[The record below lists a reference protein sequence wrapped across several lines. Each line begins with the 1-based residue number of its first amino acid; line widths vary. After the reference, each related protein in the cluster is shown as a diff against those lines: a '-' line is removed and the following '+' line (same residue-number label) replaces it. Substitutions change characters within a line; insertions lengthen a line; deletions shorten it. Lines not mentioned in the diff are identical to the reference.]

1 MKITGIIAEYNP
13 FHNGHAYQI
22 QRAKELSG
30 ADGII
35 VVMSGNYVQRG
46 APAAFDK
53 FSRASMALSNGAD
66 FVFEL
71 PVLWSTAS
79 AEYFASAGI
88 ALLDALGCVDYISFG
103 CETPDIS
110 LMTRAA
116 EVLSCEPKAYSD
128 QLAFYLKQGIVF
140 PRAREKAMMS
150 YLSRQDDFSAEPEL
164 SFLLQSPNN
173 ILAIEYIKAII
184 RQKSRL
190 IPLPVLR
197 RGSGY
202 HTTQITE
209 NFCSATA
216 IRQLLLDTANTPLS
230 TNSLVQKIAPYVPQ
244 DVADHLAAS
253 GRFCLTE
260 QDFSQS
266 LFYRLLSER
275 ETGFSDYADGSVE
288 LSNRILHAL
297 SDFTDYKTFCES
309 LKRKDVT
316 YARISRL
323 LLHILLNIRQ
333 NDYENGKNLGYI
345 PYLRLLGFRREAARF
360 FPALKKCASLPLITK
375 PSKSAAV
382 LDGGALSMFR
392 QDVFASDLYYGVQ
405 AQKCGFPPPNE
416 CRRQIVIV

>member
-88 ALLDALGCVDYISFG
+88 ALLDALGCVDYVSFG
-103 CETPDIS
+103 CETPDLS

-116 EVLSCEPKAYSD
+116 EVLSREPKAYSD
-128 QLAFYLKQGIVF
+128 QLAFYLKQGIGF
-140 PRAREKAMMS
+140 PRAREIAMAS
-150 YLSRQDDFSAEPEL
+150 YLSRQNDCSPEL

-197 RGSGY
+197 QGSGY
-202 HTTQITE
+202 HTTQLTE

-216 IRQLLLDTANTPLS
+216 IRRLLLDTANAPLS

-297 SDFTDYKTFCES
+297 SDFTDYRTFCES
-309 LKRKDVT
+309 LKRKEVT
-316 YARISRL
+316 YTRISRM

-333 NDYENGKNLGYI
+333 SDYENGKNLGYI
-345 PYLRLLGFRREAARF
+345 PYLRLLGFRREAARV
-360 FPALKKCASLPLITK
+360 FPALKKRASFPLITK
-375 PSKSAAV
+375 PSKSASV
-382 LDGGALSMFR
+382 LEGSALSMFR

-405 AQKCGFPPPNE
+405 AQKCGSPSPNE
-416 CRRQIVIV
+416 CRRPIVIV

>member
-88 ALLDALGCVDYISFG
+88 ALLDALGCVDYVSFG
-103 CETPDIS
+103 CETPDLS

-116 EVLSCEPKAYSD
+116 EVLSREPKAYSD
-128 QLAFYLKQGIVF
+128 QLAFYLKQGIGF
-140 PRAREKAMMS
+140 PRAREIAMAS
-150 YLSRQDDFSAEPEL
+150 YLSRQNDCSPEL

-197 RGSGY
+197 QGSGY
-202 HTTQITE
+202 HTTQLTE

-216 IRQLLLDTANTPLS
+216 IRRLLLDTANTPLS
-230 TNSLVQKIAPYVPQ
+230 INSLVQKIAPYVPQ

-297 SDFTDYKTFCES
+297 SDFTDYRTFCES
-309 LKRKDVT
+309 LKRKEVT
-316 YARISRL
+316 YTRISRM

-333 NDYENGKNLGYI
+333 SDYENGKNLGYI
-345 PYLRLLGFRREAARF
+345 PYLRLLGFRREAARV
-360 FPALKKCASLPLITK
+360 FPALKKRASFPLITK
-375 PSKSAAV
+375 PSKSASV
-382 LDGGALSMFR
+382 LEGSALSMFR

-405 AQKCGFPPPNE
+405 AQKCGSPSPNE
-416 CRRQIVIV
+416 CRRPIVIV

>member
-88 ALLDALGCVDYISFG
+88 ALLDALGCVDYVSFG
-103 CETPDIS
+103 CETPDLS

-116 EVLSCEPKAYSD
+116 EVLSREPKAYSD
-128 QLAFYLKQGIVF
+128 QLAFYLKQGIGF
-140 PRAREKAMMS
+140 PRAREKAMAS
-150 YLSRQDDFSAEPEL
+150 YLSRQNDCSPEL

-197 RGSGY
+197 QGSGY

-216 IRQLLLDTANTPLS
+216 IRRLLLDTANAPLS

-297 SDFTDYKTFCES
+297 SDFTDYRTFCES
-309 LKRKDVT
+309 LKRKEVT
-316 YARISRL
+316 YTRISRM

-333 NDYENGKNLGYI
+333 SDYENGKNLGYI
-345 PYLRLLGFRREAARF
+345 PYLRLLGFRREAARV
-360 FPALKKCASLPLITK
+360 FPALKKRASLPLITK
-375 PSKSAAV
+375 PSKSTSV
-382 LDGGALSMFR
+382 LDGSALSMFR

-405 AQKCGFPPPNE
+405 AQKCGSPSPNE
-416 CRRQIVIV
+416 CRRPIVIV

>member
-1 MKITGIIAEYNP
+1 
-13 FHNGHAYQI
+13 
-22 QRAKELSG
+22 
-30 ADGII
+30 
-35 VVMSGNYVQRG
+35 MSGNYVQRG

-88 ALLDALGCVDYISFG
+88 ALLDALGCVDYVSFG
-103 CETPDIS
+103 CETPDLS

-116 EVLSCEPKAYSD
+116 EVLSREPKAYSD
-128 QLAFYLKQGIVF
+128 QLAFYLKQGIGF
-140 PRAREKAMMS
+140 PRAREKAMAS
-150 YLSRQDDFSAEPEL
+150 YLSRQNDCSPEL

-197 RGSGY
+197 QGSGY
-202 HTTQITE
+202 HTTQLTE

-216 IRQLLLDTANTPLS
+216 IRRLLLDTANTPLS

-297 SDFTDYKTFCES
+297 SDFTDYRTFCES
-309 LKRKDVT
+309 LKRKEVT
-316 YARISRL
+316 YTRISRM

-333 NDYENGKNLGYI
+333 SDYENGKNLGYI
-345 PYLRLLGFRREAARF
+345 PYLRLLGFRREAARV
-360 FPALKKCASLPLITK
+360 FPALKKRASFPLITK
-375 PSKSAAV
+375 PSKSASV
-382 LDGGALSMFR
+382 LEGSALSMFR

-405 AQKCGFPPPNE
+405 AQKCGSPSPNE
-416 CRRQIVIV
+416 CRRPIVIV